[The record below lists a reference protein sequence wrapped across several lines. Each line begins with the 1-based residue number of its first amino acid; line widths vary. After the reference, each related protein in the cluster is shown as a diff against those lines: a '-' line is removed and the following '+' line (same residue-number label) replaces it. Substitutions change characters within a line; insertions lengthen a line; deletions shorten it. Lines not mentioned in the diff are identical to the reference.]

1 MTRHILVATAIGL
14 VLCAGCGSKGSPS
27 QGHGETAAGQPG
39 TASGD
44 PTAAIARVDPCALV
58 TKEEIQQQLEQAGSP
73 SQAAALK
80 SKGAVWTIAM
90 QPVPR
95 GVSRTCEVHGQASV
109 DGDVR
114 RQDDFTIVVTFAGWL
129 TGSVA
134 AMTTPLPI
142 PNLGDEAYFVGGKSG
157 PPYARVGEI
166 AVGIENFPDT
176 RASRSGVDLLRLAV
190 PRARAAQ

>member
-1 MTRHILVATAIGL
+1 MTTRALAAIAVAVIIG
-14 VLCAGCGSKGSPS
+14 AGCGSEEARSQS
-27 QGHGETAAGQPG
+27 QGGTDAGQ
-39 TASGD
+39 SGD
-44 PTAAIARVDPCALV
+44 TIKAIARVDPCALV

-73 SQAAALK
+73 SQAADLK

-157 PPYARVGEI
+157 PPYARVGGI
-166 AVGIENFPDT
+166 AVGVENFPDT
-176 RASRSGVDLLRLAV
+176 RESRSGVDLLRLAV